1 MTIPALITRLEA
13 LTGPD
18 RDIDADIQRA
28 LGLEP
33 SDMDFE
39 GLPSSITWQA
49 VRAFARTFTSSIDD
63 ALTLVP
69 EGLEWHVAG
78 PNKRHTIRKPK
89 NGNGQAWAG
98 VFGEPFVGSENDSFA
113 ANPAIA
119 LCIACL
125 RAMEEGN

>member
-78 PNKRHTIRKPK
+78 PNKRH
-89 NGNGQAWAG
+89 GNGQAWAG

-119 LCIACL
+119 LTIACL
-125 RAMEEGN
+125 RAMEAMS

>member
-1 MTIPALITRLEA
+1 MTIPALITRLDA

-18 RDIDADIQRA
+18 KQVDATICRDVVPRIRPD
-28 LGLEP
+28 GWVV
-33 SDMDFE
+33 SE
-39 GLPSSITWQA
+39 GA
-49 VRAFARTFTSSIDD
+49 VLDTDSTPAYTSSIDA

-78 PNKRHTIRKPK
+78 PNKRH
-89 NGNGQAWAG
+89 GNGQAWAG

-119 LCIACL
+119 LTIACL
-125 RAMEEGN
+125 RAMEAMS

>member
-39 GLPSSITWQA
+39 TWQA

-63 ALTLVP
+63 ALTLLP
-69 EGLEWHVAG
+69 EGWTWG
-78 PNKRHTIRKPK
+78 
-89 NGNGQAWAG
+89 
-98 VFGEPFVGSENDSFA
+98 VGSSNDPGPMYGSFIRGPEDQKRPEGQCA
-113 ANPAIA
+113 AGSGNTPAIA
-119 LCIACL
+119 LTIACL